1 MLTSGKVKL
10 SKFVTYLPNII
21 KMKKV
26 ILLFVFTFF
35 GLMTVNAQVVQLSK
49 EHGKSKIKLTSSS
62 VVRHTTP
69 ANTNQRTAAEL
80 WSDDFSVPSTWVL
93 SYAPNASTNNWSIG
107 TTGPTGTFRIDPINS
122 VTAANNFALF
132 DSDKLCSGDQ
142 IANLTNATP
151 INLSGHPEVQLK
163 FSQYYRRYHDSTYV
177 YVSNNGNTWTR
188 FEVNGNLRFN
198 NFSGNN
204 NPSINPEILNV
215 DISSVAGNQ
224 DSVYLRFQ
232 FYSPDTNL
240 AGVDNQSGCAYSWMI
255 DDISIVD
262 KPAIDGALMQAFCGE
277 YTVLPVL
284 QTQGFALRGAFVNN
298 GTSPISGAR
307 IFYTVTDPIGN
318 LYYDTSLASVTINPG
333 DTSSFLYAIGTYVP
347 TAVGKYLVDQEL
359 SIPNDS
365 DITNNFLQG
374 SVLVDDSS
382 YARDYTAI
390 DPNNFAGTLGFQGSP
405 ISFAQKFHVYKPSQ
419 FTSVSFYLYE
429 PILDDQLN
437 VNIYNDNPGG
447 TPNLVIGSTNNYII
461 TVDDTGGAFLTLP
474 LISPVN
480 VTAGDYF
487 VVVNQLD
494 TNDLTLGYSSNV
506 YTFHAGY
513 YNLNGAGW
521 NPNEAVDLE
530 IGPIVRVNNPSS
542 TEVGISDIPEKKS
555 LFNLYPNPS
564 TGIIYIS
571 ANGYSGKDITV
582 NVINDLGQVIKTD
595 FYHSFNSTRI
605 DLSSFP
611 AGIYTINFRS
621 ASGEENKNFVIL
633 K

>member
-1 MLTSGKVKL
+1 
-10 SKFVTYLPNII
+10 
-21 KMKKV
+21 MKKV

-35 GLMTVNAQVVQLSK
+35 GLMTMNAQVVQLSK
-49 EHGKSKIKLTSSS
+49 VLGKNKIKLTSTS
-62 VVRHTTP
+62 VVRHTNP
-69 ANTNQRTAAEL
+69 SNSNQRTAAEL
-80 WSDDFSVPSTWVL
+80 WSDDFSVPANWVL
-93 SYAPNASTNNWSIG
+93 SNAPNASTNNWSIG
-107 TTGPTGTFRIDPINS
+107 TTPPSGRYLIDQINS
-122 VTAANNFALF
+122 ATAANNFALF

-142 IANLTNATP
+142 IANLTNANP
-151 INLSGHPEVQLK
+151 INLSGHPDVRLK

-177 YVSNNGNTWTR
+177 YVSNNGTTWTR

-204 NPSINPEILNV
+204 NPSLNPEILNV

-232 FYSPDTNL
+232 YYSPDTNL
-240 AGVDNQSGCAYSWMI
+240 TGVDTESGCGYSWMI
-255 DDISIVD
+255 DDIIIADKLAVD
-262 KPAIDGALMQAFCGE
+262 GSLMQAFCGE

-284 QTQGFALRGAFVNN
+284 QAEAFALRGTFINT

-333 DTSSFLYAIGTYVP
+333 DTSAFLSAIGTYIP

-365 DITNNFLQG
+365 DITNNISQG
-374 SVLVDDSS
+374 TLFVDDSS
-382 YARDYTAI
+382 YARDFTAI

-405 ISFAQKFHVYKPSQ
+405 ISFAEKFHVYKSSQ

-437 VNIYNDNPGG
+437 INIFNVNPGG
-447 TPNLVIGSTNNYII
+447 TPNLIIGSTNNYTI

-480 VTAGDYF
+480 VITGDYF
-487 VVVNQLD
+487 VVINQLD

-521 NPNEAVDLE
+521 NPNEAVNLE
-530 IGPIVRVNNPSS
+530 IGPIIRVNNPSS
-542 TEVGISDIPEKKS
+542 TEVGIRDVRDKKS
-555 LFNLYPNPS
+555 LFNLFPNPS

-571 ANGYSGKDITV
+571 ANGYTGKDITV
-582 NVINDLGQVIKTD
+582 NVINDLGQVIKSD
-595 FYHSFNSTRI
+595 FYHSFNNSRI
-605 DLSSFP
+605 DLSNFP
-611 AGIYTINFRS
+611 PGIYTINFRS

>member
-1 MLTSGKVKL
+1 
-10 SKFVTYLPNII
+10 
-21 KMKKV
+21 MKK
-26 ILLFVFTFF
+26 IIILFVFTFF
-35 GLMTVNAQVVQLSK
+35 GLMTLNAQVLQLSK
-49 EHGKSKIKLTSSS
+49 ELSKSKTKLTSSS
-62 VVRHTTP
+62 VYRHINP
-69 ANTNQRTAAEL
+69 SNSYRSSAAEL
-80 WSDDFSVPSTWVL
+80 WSDDFSVPSTWVF
-93 SYAPNASTNNWSIG
+93 SYATNSSTNNWSIG
-107 TTGPTGTFRIDPINS
+107 TTAPSGQYRIDQINS
-122 VTAANNFALF
+122 ASAANNFALF

-177 YVSNNGNTWTR
+177 YVSNNGNNWTR

-204 NPSINPEILNV
+204 NPSLNPEILNV

-224 DSVYLRFQ
+224 DSVYIRFQ

-240 AGVDNQSGCAYSWMI
+240 AGVDPESGCAYSWML
-255 DDISIVD
+255 DDISIID
-262 KPAIDGALMQAFCGE
+262 KPAIDGSLMQAFCGE
-277 YTVLPVL
+277 YTLLPLL
-284 QTQGFALRGAFVNN
+284 QAEAFALRGTFINN

-318 LYYDTSLASVTINPG
+318 LYYDTSVASGTINPG
-333 DTSSFLYAIGTYVP
+333 DTSGFIYSIGTFVP
-347 TAVGKYLVDQEL
+347 TAIGRYLVDQEL

-365 DITNNFLQG
+365 DITNNFSQG
-374 SVLVDDSS
+374 SIIIDDSS
-382 YARDYTAI
+382 FARDYTAL

-405 ISFAQKFHVYKPSQ
+405 ISFAEKFHVYKPSQ

-429 PILDDQLN
+429 PFLDDHLN
-437 VNIYNDNPGG
+437 INIYNVNPGG
-447 TPNLVIGSTNNYII
+447 TPNLVIGSTNNYTI

-474 LISPVN
+474 LISSVN
-480 VTAGDYF
+480 VTSGDYF
-487 VVVNQLD
+487 VVINQLD
-494 TNDLTLGYSSNV
+494 TNELTLGYSSNI
-506 YTFHAGY
+506 YTYHAGY

-530 IGPIVRVNNPSS
+530 IGPIIRVNNPSS

-564 TGIIYIS
+564 TGIIFIS

-582 NVINDLGQVIKTD
+582 NVINDLGQIIKTD
-595 FYHSFNSTRI
+595 FYHSFNSSRL

-621 ASGEENKNFVIL
+621 VSGEENKNFVIL
-633 K
+633 R